1 VRKITSLTFIIVLF
15 ISCNKKNKINH
26 YLNKVVTQKE
36 LLDNGFYKYS
46 SVYIPNEDDKI
57 DGYFKSVTKFD
68 MYSNV
73 KPEKN
78 EGGQLCPTQ
87 LWHFYR
93 EDSIKEKKNR
103 GYLKNK
109 LNNRI
114 ITYFFRNDTLLYKD
128 IIVDPI
134 DKSQKDIA
142 DFTSKDKIIKYYTR
156 FKTSIKSEIKNKKT
170 GEMYSNRFLINNY
183 NTRFYMDNHS
193 YEMFVDYKE
202 DNFHDV
208 LDHLYNGTNCW

>member
-1 VRKITSLTFIIVLF
+1 MRKITSLILIIVLF

-46 SVYIPNEDDKI
+46 FVYIPNEEDKI
-57 DGYFKSVTKFD
+57 DVYFKSVTKFE

-78 EGGQLCPTQ
+78 EGGQLCPIQ
-87 LWHFYR
+87 LWHFYI

-103 GYLKNK
+103 DYLKNK

-134 DKSQKDIA
+134 DESQKDIA
-142 DFTSKDKIIKYYTR
+142 DFTSRDKIIKYYNGV
-156 FKTSIKSEIKNKKT
+156 KTSIKSQIKNKKT

-208 LDHLYNGTNCW
+208 LDRLYGGTYCN

>member
-1 VRKITSLTFIIVLF
+1 MRKITSLTLIIVLF

-46 SVYIPNEDDKI
+46 SVYIPNEEDKI
-57 DGYFKSVTKFD
+57 DDYFKSVTKFD

-87 LWHFYR
+87 LWHFYI

-103 GYLKNK
+103 DYLKNK

-128 IIVDPI
+128 IIVDLI

-142 DFTSKDKIIKYYTR
+142 DFTNKDKIIKYYNGV
-156 FKTSIKSEIKNKKT
+156 KTLIKSQIKNKKT

-208 LDHLYNGTNCW
+208 LDRLYSGTNCW